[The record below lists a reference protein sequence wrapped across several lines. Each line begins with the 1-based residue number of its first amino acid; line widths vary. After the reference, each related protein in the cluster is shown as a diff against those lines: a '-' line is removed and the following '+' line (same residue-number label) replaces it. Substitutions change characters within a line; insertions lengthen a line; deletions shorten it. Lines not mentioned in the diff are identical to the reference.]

1 MAVIKVLLVW
11 HVSAQSLLI
20 CSSEQLCG
28 GQRAAMRRPS
38 PRQVDNFDDTRFVRH
53 GVGTRAHGIRI
64 LGLASFQLQ
73 SAIRQLPRPG
83 CSLLCLPV
91 ACVCCVCEGFSL
103 PLSSSSGLKVI
114 VGALLRSVKK
124 LVDVMILTLFCLSI
138 FALVGQQLFMGNL
151 KHMCVSEACEN
162 FTDFPGKY
170 PTFHSL
176 VCAWLTLFSPHSH
189 YLHICMT
196 ESLRSTG

>member
-151 KHMCVSEACEN
+151 NHMCVSEACEN